1 MRYLKTFNES
11 NRLSYTDIKNDIEDI
26 LSEIVDM
33 GYKIQVY
40 GVRPSTDFSDQIE
53 INIYNNSHPEAFT
66 QDNLEEINETI
77 GRLYDYMRGHK
88 EYGNV
93 PNSVYLSSYDLPPYN
108 TPGKRRLVG
117 WASIDGRYSD
127 FAWVNLSANFNK
139 IEISYRKWNT

>member
-1 MRYLKTFNES
+1 MKYLKTYES
-11 NRLSYTDIKNDIEDI
+11 LSYTDIRNDIEDI

-33 GYKIQVY
+33 GYS
-40 GVRPSTDFSDQIE
+40 VRVLLTDFFHIVE
-53 INIYNNSHPEAFT
+53 INIYNISHPEAFT

-139 IEISYRKWNT
+139 IEISYRK

>member
-1 MRYLKTFNES
+1 MKHLKSYQIYES
-11 NRLSYTDIKNDIEDI
+11 YNIKHDIEDI
-26 LSEIVDM
+26 LSEVIDM
-33 GYKIQVY
+33 GYRVKVFYNPYFHII
-40 GVRPSTDFSDQIE
+40 D
-53 INIYNNSHPEAFT
+53 INIYNISHPEAFT
-66 QDNLEEINETI
+66 QENLEEISQTI

-139 IEISYRKWNT
+139 IEISYRK

>member
-1 MRYLKTFNES
+1 MKYLKTYES
-11 NRLSYTDIKNDIEDI
+11 LSYTDIRNDIEDI

-33 GYKIQVY
+33 GYR
-40 GVRPSTDFSDQIE
+40 VRVLLTDFFHIVE
-53 INIYNNSHPEAFT
+53 INIYNRSHPEAFT
-66 QDNLEEINETI
+66 QENLEEINQTI

-139 IEISYRKWNT
+139 IEISYRK

>member
-1 MRYLKTFNES
+1 MKYLKTYES
-11 NRLSYTDIKNDIEDI
+11 LSYTDIRNDIEDI

-33 GYKIQVY
+33 GYR
-40 GVRPSTDFSDQIE
+40 VRVLLTDFFHIVE
-53 INIYNNSHPEAFT
+53 INIYNRSHPEAFT

-139 IEISYRKWNT
+139 IEISYRK

>member
-1 MRYLKTFNES
+1 MKYLKTYES
-11 NRLSYTDIKNDIEDI
+11 LSYTDIRNDIEDI

-33 GYKIQVY
+33 GYR
-40 GVRPSTDFSDQIE
+40 VRVLLTDFFHIVE
-53 INIYNNSHPEAFT
+53 INIYNRSHPEAFT
-66 QDNLEEINETI
+66 QENLEEINQTI

-127 FAWVNLSANFNK
+127 FSWVNLSANFNK
-139 IEISYRKWNT
+139 IEISYRK